1 MTLESL
7 YQLLESTGLPVVYR
21 AWPIDGAP
29 ELPYICYLSA
39 YSNNFSADGVVYQ
52 PIDHVQIEL
61 YTKDKNP
68 EAEGRVES
76 ALSSIFWEKSETY
89 IDTEQC
95 YQILYEVEV

>member
-1 MTLESL
+1 MTLENL
-7 YQLLESTGLPVVYR
+7 YQILESTGLPVVYR

-29 ELPYICYLSA
+29 ELPYICYLA
-39 YSNNFSADGVVYQ
+39 VYSNNFSADGVVYH

-68 EAEGRVES
+68 EAEGRVEN
-76 ALSSIFWEKSETY
+76 ALSSLFWDKSETY

>member
-1 MTLESL
+1 MTLENL

-21 AWPIDGAP
+21 EWPIDGAP
-29 ELPYICYLSA
+29 ELPYICYLTT

-68 EAEGRVES
+68 EAEGRVEN
-76 ALSSIFWEKSETY
+76 ALSSLFWDKSETY

>member
-1 MTLESL
+1 MTLEGL

-21 AWPIDGAP
+21 ARPMDGEP
-29 ELPYICYLSA
+29 HLPYICYLPA
-39 YSNNFSADGVVYQ
+39 YSNNFSPHGVVYQ

-68 EAEGRVES
+68 KAEGRVES
-76 ALSSIFWEKSETY
+76 ALSSLFWEKSETY